1 MPASREWQLIRRP
14 KGWPVPEDF
23 RLAETEV
30 RQPRDGEA
38 LVRNVV
44 MSVDP
49 YMRGRMN
56 DAKSY
61 AAPYQLDQ
69 PMYGGVVGVV
79 EESKVDGI
87 EAGTTVRHGLGWR
100 EWAVVPGRQLEPVDP
115 AGDGVPVSAYLGVL
129 GMPGLTAWVGVHDIA
144 EVRPGE
150 TMFVSAASGAVGSIA
165 GQLAK
170 LAGLRVIGAAGN
182 AEKVAWLRD
191 ELGFDGAF
199 DYHDGDVTQLL
210 EQAAPQGID
219 TYFDNVGGDHLRAA
233 IAVMNPFGRVAAC
246 GMISAYNESH
256 PGPDNLFQ
264 IVGKKLTVRG
274 FIVSDHAR
282 REPVFR
288 RHVSGLLREGRL
300 TVRETHRSGIE
311 SALEALL
318 DVLRGGQHIGKMVVD
333 LTYSFR
339 QISGPSAHS
348 ATRSSRLPSRGPRRW
363 APVCCAL
370 LVIGFLADLQ
380 LRPGGV
386 HMTRTIDD
394 IAEML

>member
-1 MPASREWQLIRRP
+1 MSAFYGRHVAIDVSERRDMSVSREWQLVRRP
-14 KGWPVPEDF
+14 RGWPVPEDF
-23 RLAETEV
+23 RLAEAEV
-30 RQPRDGEA
+30 RQPREGEA
-38 LVRNVV
+38 LVRNLV

-69 PMYGGVVGVV
+69 PMYGGAVGVV
-79 EESKVDGI
+79 EESRIDGVD
-87 EAGTTVRHGLGWR
+87 AGTTVRHGLGWR
-100 EWAVVPGRQLEPVDP
+100 EWAVVPARQLEPVDP
-115 AGDGVPVSAYLGVL
+115 ENDGVPASAYLGVL

-150 TMFVSAASGAVGSIA
+150 TMFVSAASGAVGSVA

-170 LAGLRVIGAAGN
+170 IAGLRVIGAAGT
-182 AEKVAWLRD
+182 AEKVQWLRD
-191 ELGFDGAF
+191 ELGFDAAF

-210 EQAAPQGID
+210 ERAAPDGID

-233 IAVMNPFGRVAAC
+233 IAVMNPFGRIAAC

-274 FIVSDHAR
+274 FIVSDHAH

-288 RHVSGLLREGRL
+288 RHVSGLLRDGRL
-300 TVRETHRSGIE
+300 TFRETRRPGIE
-311 SALEALL
+311 SALDALL
-318 DVLRGGQHIGKMVVD
+318 DVLHGGQHIGKMVVD
-333 LTYSFR
+333 V
-339 QISGPSAHS
+339 G
-348 ATRSSRLPSRGPRRW
+348 
-363 APVCCAL
+363 
-370 LVIGFLADLQ
+370 
-380 LRPGGV
+380 
-386 HMTRTIDD
+386 
-394 IAEML
+394 

>member
-1 MPASREWQLIRRP
+1 MPTSREWQLVRRP
-14 KGWPVPEDF
+14 RGWPVPEDF
-23 RLAETEV
+23 RLAEAEV
-30 RQPRDGEA
+30 RPLRDGEA
-38 LVRNVV
+38 LVRNLV

-69 PMYGGVVGVV
+69 PMYGGAVGLV
-79 EESKVDGI
+79 EESRVDGI
-87 EAGTTVRHGLGWR
+87 EVGTTVRHGLGWR
-100 EWAVVPGRQLEPVDP
+100 EWAVVPARQLEPVDP
-115 AGDGVPVSAYLGVL
+115 VGEGVPASAYLGVL

-144 EVRPGE
+144 DVRPGE

-165 GQLAK
+165 GQLARI
-170 LAGLRVIGAAGN
+170 AGLRVIGAAGN
-182 AEKVAWLRD
+182 AEKVNWLRD
-191 ELGFDGAF
+191 ELGFDAAF
-199 DYHDGDVTQLL
+199 DYHDGDVTKLL

-274 FIVSDHAR
+274 FIVSDHAH

-288 RHVSGLLREGRL
+288 RHVSGLLRDGRL
-300 TVRETHRSGIE
+300 VFRETHRAGIE
-311 SALEALL
+311 SALDALL
-318 DVLRGGQHIGKMVVD
+318 DVLHGGRHIGKMVVD
-333 LTYSFR
+333 L
-339 QISGPSAHS
+339 
-348 ATRSSRLPSRGPRRW
+348 
-363 APVCCAL
+363 
-370 LVIGFLADLQ
+370 
-380 LRPGGV
+380 
-386 HMTRTIDD
+386 
-394 IAEML
+394 E